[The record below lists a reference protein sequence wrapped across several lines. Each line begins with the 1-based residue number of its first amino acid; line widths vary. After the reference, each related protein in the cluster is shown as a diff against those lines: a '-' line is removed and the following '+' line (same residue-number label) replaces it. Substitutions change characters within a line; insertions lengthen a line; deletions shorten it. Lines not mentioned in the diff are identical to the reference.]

1 MNCLRCG
8 ADIPEGESFCE
19 KCLDYMKAYPVPKDI
34 HVMIPK
40 PAAAFRRPSGWK
52 QTLSADE
59 KLVIANG
66 RLKKARIVIAVL
78 LLLVAGLCGLTA
90 WLFMR
95 EQGPA
100 LGQNYSTVSP
110 TAPSGTLPV
119 ESQ

>member
-8 ADIPEGESFCE
+8 ADVPEGESFCE
-19 KCLDYMKAYPVPKDI
+19 NCLKYMKAYPVPKDI

-40 PAAAFRRPSGWK
+40 PAAVVRRSSGWK

-59 KLVIANG
+59 KLAIANG

-78 LLLVAGLCGLTA
+78 LFLVAGLCGLTA
-90 WLFMR
+90 WLFIR

-100 LGQNYSTVSP
+100 LGQNYSTISP
-110 TAPSGTLPV
+110 TAASGVLPTG
-119 ESQ
+119 S

>member
-19 KCLDYMKAYPVPKDI
+19 KCLEYMKAYPVPKDV

-40 PAAAFRRPSGWK
+40 PAAAFRRSSGWK

-59 KLVIANG
+59 KLSIANG
-66 RLKKARIVIAVL
+66 RLKKARIAIAVL

-90 WLFMR
+90 WLFIR
-95 EQGPA
+95 EHGPA

-110 TAPSGTLPV
+110 IAPSGTLAT
-119 ESQ
+119 ES